1 MKPTTVLITAAGS
14 AAAPAALQSLR
25 AHGCRV
31 AACDLYPRAW
41 NLTSTEADAF
51 FQAVPATD
59 APAYLNQLEA
69 EARRQGIDFILP
81 LTDVE
86 VDVLCGQKERFA
98 AAGCT
103 LCVPDAPAARLC
115 RDKLAMTRA
124 IEAAGICDT
133 IPTFSPY
140 GVEPRADAYPLL
152 LKPLRGRSSQGKT
165 VALDADAYHA
175 ALSQRRDYIAQP
187 FLQGDIYT
195 VDVARDRLGRTHCL
209 ARRELLRTPNGLGTT
224 VRVLPGHPLEAVCER
239 IAALAGVVGVVN
251 MEFIV
256 QPERAFFLE
265 VNPRLSGGVGFSLAA
280 GMDFP
285 YWAVLCHQGEADA
298 RGSSVPPCGEV
309 QDAHGSSVPLCGEVQ
324 GARGS
329 SVPVC
334 GEAQGAR
341 GSSVLLCGEA
351 PADTRGSSVLLCGE
365 GPADT
370 RGSSVPPC
378 GEAPSRGCLPPR
390 PPVAPATFA
399 RRVTP
404 IVTEN

>member
-1 MKPTTVLITAAGS
+1 MKQTTVLITAAGS

-31 AACDLYPRAW
+31 VACDIYPRAW
-41 NLTSTEADAF
+41 NQACVEADAF

-59 APAYLNQLEA
+59 APAYVRQLET
-69 EARRQGIDFILP
+69 EARREGIDFILP

-86 VDVLCGQKERFA
+86 VDVLCGEKARFA
-98 AAGCT
+98 NCT

-140 GVEPRADAYPLL
+140 GAEPPTDAYPLL

-165 VALDADAYHA
+165 VVADSAAYHA
-175 ALSQRRDYIAQP
+175 ALSQRADYIAQP
-187 FLQGDIYT
+187 FLEGDIYT
-195 VDVARDRLGRTHCL
+195 VDVARDARGNVQCL
-209 ARRELLRTPNGLGTT
+209 ARRELLRTVNGLGTT

-256 QPERAFFLE
+256 QPERASFLE
-265 VNPRLSGGVGFSLAA
+265 VNPRFSGGVGFSLAA
-280 GMDFP
+280 GVDFP
-285 YWAVLCHQGEADA
+285 WLQLLCHRGEAI
-298 RGSSVPPCGEV
+298 
-309 QDAHGSSVPLCGEVQ
+309 
-324 GARGS
+324 
-329 SVPVC
+329 
-334 GEAQGAR
+334 
-341 GSSVLLCGEA
+341 
-351 PADTRGSSVLLCGE
+351 
-365 GPADT
+365 
-370 RGSSVPPC
+370 
-378 GEAPSRGCLPPR
+378 PPR
-390 PPVAPATFA
+390 PDVPEMTLS

-404 IVTEN
+404 IITEK

>member
-31 AACDLYPRAW
+31 VACDLYPRAW

-69 EARRQGIDFILP
+69 EARREGIDFILP

-98 AAGCT
+98 AANCT
-103 LCVPDAPAARLC
+103 VCAPDAPAARLC

-152 LKPLRGRSSQGKT
+152 LKPLRGRSSQGKA
-165 VALDADAYHA
+165 VARDADAYHA
-175 ALSQRRDYIAQP
+175 ALSRRQDYIAQP
-187 FLQGDIYT
+187 FLAGDIYT
-195 VDVARDRLGRTHCL
+195 VDVARDRFGRTHCL
-209 ARRELLRTPNGLGTT
+209 ARRELLRTINGLGTT

-285 YWAVLCHQGEADA
+285 YWAVLCHQGGEHAAPCGAGPGDACGSSVPPRGEAPEDARGLVSVPPCCEAPEDA
-298 RGSSVPPCGEV
+298 RGSSVPPCGEA
-309 QDAHGSSVPLCGEVQ
+309 QGAHGSSVP
-324 GARGS
+324 S
-329 SVPVC
+329 
-334 GEAQGAR
+334 
-341 GSSVLLCGEA
+341 CGEA
-351 PADTRGSSVLLCGE
+351 PA
-365 GPADT
+365 
-370 RGSSVPPC
+370 
-378 GEAPSRGCLPPR
+378 APSTNAPSPGRLPPR

-404 IVTEN
+404 ILTEK